1 MVKIFLDAGHGGKDL
16 GAIGNGLHEKDVA
29 LDITLRIEQ
38 KLQAYQNVD
47 IKLSRNKDKFLTL
60 SERTDMANAWGADCF
75 LSVHLNSVDD
85 KTARGF
91 ETFIYNGPVQQATV
105 AFQNVIHEQIL
116 KQIGNIIS
124 RDRGKKRANFHVLRE
139 SNMPA
144 ILGENLF
151 VSNASDAN
159 LLKSSSFL
167 DTLAQGYVT
176 GLEKFFGLER
186 TIRPPT
192 DETPVTESELWQ
204 VIAGTYANRD
214 NADEQVKR
222 LLKDGYNAYVLKKD

>member
-60 SERTDMANAWGADCF
+60 SERTDMANVWGADCF
-75 LSVHLNSVDD
+75 LSLHLNAVDD
-85 KTARGF
+85 KNARGF
-91 ETFIYNGPVQQATV
+91 ESFIYNGPVSQATQ
-105 AFQNVIHEQIL
+105 ALQNVLHEEII
-116 KQIGNIIS
+116 KKIGAIIS

-144 ILGENLF
+144 VLGENLF
-151 VSNASDAN
+151 VSNANDAN
-159 LLKSSSFL
+159 LLKSHLFL

-176 GLEKFFGLER
+176 GLEKFFGLELKSS
-186 TIRPPT
+186 PNNK
-192 DETPVTESELWQ
+192 TPVTEEELWQ

-222 LLKDGYNAYVLKKD
+222 LLKDGYKAYVLKKQ

>member
-29 LDITLRIEQ
+29 LDITQRIEQ
-38 KLQAYQNVD
+38 KLQAYQNID

-60 SERTDMANAWGADCF
+60 DERTDMANAWGADCF
-75 LSVHLNSVDD
+75 LSLHLNAVDD

-91 ETFIYNGPVQQATV
+91 ESFIFNGPVQKATQ
-105 AFQNVIHEQIL
+105 AFQNVLHEEII
-116 KQIGNIIS
+116 KKIGKLIS
-124 RDRGKKRANFHVLRE
+124 VDRGKKRANFHVLRE

-144 ILGENLF
+144 VLGENLF
-151 VSNASDAN
+151 VSSASDAN
-159 LLKSSSFL
+159 LLKSNSFL

-176 GLEKFFGLER
+176 GLEKYFGLELKS
-186 TIRPPT
+186 PPNNK
-192 DETPVTESELWQ
+192 TPVTESELWQ

-222 LLKDGYNAYVLKKD
+222 LLKDGYNAYVLKKE